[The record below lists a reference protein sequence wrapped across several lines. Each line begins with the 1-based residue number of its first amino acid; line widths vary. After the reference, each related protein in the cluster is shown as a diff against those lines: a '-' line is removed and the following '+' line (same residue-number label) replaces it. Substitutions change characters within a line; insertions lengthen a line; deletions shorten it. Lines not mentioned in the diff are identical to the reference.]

1 MKAKVLTRI
10 NALLALLLSV
20 LGFNGC
26 FPRVK
31 YGVDPNPGPIA
42 EYGCPYAQFEA
53 TGVVTDEENQP
64 MENVQ
69 VIVKNKGDNDT
80 PREFLPTVYTDDAG
94 VYRYS
99 NEYMFPT
106 DSMDVIVMDTAG
118 VYESDSVRV
127 KVDYDRSGVA
137 PEDHWN
143 AGVGIVYQDFQLKK
157 K

>member
-10 NALLALLLSV
+10 NALLALLLSA

-26 FPRVK
+26 GFFPVK
-31 YGVDPNPGPIA
+31 YGVGPVA

-53 TGVVTDEENQP
+53 TGVVTDEERQP
-64 MENVQ
+64 LENVQ
-69 VIVKNKGDNDT
+69 VIFKNKGNNDT
-80 PREFLPTVYTDDAG
+80 PREYLPTVYTDEQG
-94 VYRYS
+94 TYTFEM
-99 NEYMFPT
+99 EYVLPM
-106 DSMDVIVMDTAG
+106 DSMDIIVADTAG

-137 PEDHWN
+137 SDDHWN

>member
-26 FPRVK
+26 FFRVK

-42 EYGCPYAQFEA
+42 EYGCPHAQFEV
-53 TGVVTDEENQP
+53 TGVVTDEHNAP
-64 MENVQ
+64 LENVEI
-69 VIVKNKGDNDT
+69 IVKEMGNTYT
-80 PREFLPTVYTDDAG
+80 PREYLQKVYTDEQGTYLYTSD
-94 VYRYS
+94 YL
-99 NEYMFPT
+99 FPM
-106 DSMDVIVMDTAG
+106 DSMDIIATDTAG
-118 VYESDSVRV
+118 IYQEDSVRV